1 MAQEPIW
8 PGSGSAVS
16 GNTPF
21 GTFDDD
27 STYQTEAPKFADWC
41 AKRLGYPLMNV
52 ELQDKQ
58 FYACLEESVT
68 EYSAQINQFNIKDN
82 LLNLQGQP
90 TSSNLTHKR
99 VTPNLGRNVFLSEA
113 YGTEAGVGGLV
124 DIKSGSID
132 IVSGSSDYDVNALFA
147 EVSES
152 GNAIELRKIFY
163 QEKPAVQRYF
173 DPYAGTGAGTM
184 NLLDQFGFGN
194 YSPAVSFL
202 MMPVYADMLR
212 MQAIELNDSIRK
224 SSYSF
229 QLRNNR
235 LRIFPKPTNDYK
247 LHFNY
252 VVRSD
257 RDNAMVTEYSGS
269 SDVISDFSNV
279 PYDNMTYG
287 HINDVGRQWIRKYGL
302 ALTKELLGIIR
313 SKYGAIPI
321 PGAETSLDG
330 DTLRTEA
337 SAEKEVLVTQLREML
352 EQTSRRALLE
362 ADKDESEFLQE
373 KLKKVPYPIYIG
385 KGCERWQ
392 THDFSEK
399 KIKTHLIELIKNL
412 SVI

>member
-21 GTFDDD
+21 GFYDTD
-27 STYQTEAPKFADWC
+27 SEFQSEAPKFATWC
-41 AKRLGYPLMNV
+41 AQRLGYPLMNV

-58 FYACLEESVT
+58 FYACLEESVS

-82 LLNLQGQP
+82 LLSLQGQS

-99 VTPNLGRNVFLSEA
+99 VTPNLGRSVFLSQA

-124 DIKSGSID
+124 EVKSGSVD
-132 IVSGSSDYDVNALFA
+132 IVSGSQSYDLNALWA
-147 EVSES
+147 DVSES
-152 GNAIELRKIFY
+152 GNAIELQRVFY
-163 QEKPAVQRYF
+163 EETPAVQRYF

-194 YSPAVSFL
+194 YSPAVTFL

-212 MQAIELNDSIRK
+212 LQAIELNDQIRK
-224 SSYSF
+224 SAYSF
-229 QLRNNR
+229 QLRNNK
-235 LRIFPKPTNDYK
+235 LRIFPRPDSSYK
-247 LHFNY
+247 LHFEY

-257 RDNAMVTEYSGS
+257 RDNALITEHSGS

-279 PYDNMTYG
+279 PYDNMKFTS
-287 HINDVGRQWIRKYGL
+287 INDVGKQWIRKYGL
-302 ALTKELLGIIR
+302 ALTKELLGIVR

-330 DTLRTEA
+330 DTLRSEA
-337 SAEKEVLVTQLREML
+337 SAEKEALVTQLREIL
-352 EQTSRRALLE
+352 EQSSRKALME

-385 KGCERWQ
+385 
-392 THDFSEK
+392 
-399 KIKTHLIELIKNL
+399 
-412 SVI
+412 

>member
-21 GTFDDD
+21 GFYDTD
-27 STYQTEAPKFADWC
+27 SEFQSEAPKFATWC
-41 AKRLGYPLMNV
+41 AQRLGYPLMNV

-58 FYACLEESVT
+58 FYACLEESIS

-82 LLNLQGQP
+82 LLSLQGQP

-99 VTPNLGRNVFLSEA
+99 VTPNLGRSVFLSQA

-124 DIKSGSID
+124 EVKSGSVD
-132 IVSGSSDYDVNALFA
+132 VVSGSQTYDLNALWA
-147 EVSES
+147 DVSES
-152 GNAIELRKIFY
+152 GNAIELQKVFY
-163 QEKPAVQRYF
+163 EETPAVQRYF

-194 YSPAVSFL
+194 YSPAVTFL

-212 MQAIELNDSIRK
+212 LQAIELNDQIRK
-224 SSYSF
+224 SAYSF
-229 QLRNNR
+229 QLRNNK
-235 LRIFPKPTNDYK
+235 LRIFPRPDSSYK
-247 LHFNY
+247 LHFEY

-257 RDNAMVTEYSGS
+257 RDNALITEYSGS

-279 PYDNMTYG
+279 PYDNMKFTN
-287 HINDVGRQWIRKYGL
+287 INDVGKQWIRKYGL
-302 ALTKELLGIIR
+302 ALTKELLGIVR

-330 DTLRTEA
+330 DTLRSEA
-337 SAEKEVLVTQLREML
+337 SAEKEALVTQLREIL
-352 EQTSRRALLE
+352 EQSSRKALME

-385 KGCERWQ
+385 
-392 THDFSEK
+392 
-399 KIKTHLIELIKNL
+399 
-412 SVI
+412 

>member
-21 GTFDDD
+21 GFYDTD
-27 STYQTEAPKFADWC
+27 SEFQSEAPKFATWC
-41 AKRLGYPLMNV
+41 AQRLGYPLMNV

-58 FYACLEESVT
+58 FYACLEESVS

-82 LLNLQGQP
+82 LLSLQGQP

-99 VTPNLGRNVFLSEA
+99 VTPNLGRSVFLSQA

-124 DIKSGSID
+124 EIKSGSVD
-132 IVSGSSDYDVNALFA
+132 IVSGSQTYDLNALWA
-147 EVSES
+147 DVSES
-152 GNAIELRKIFY
+152 GNAIELQRVFY
-163 QEKPAVQRYF
+163 EETPAVQRYF

-194 YSPAVSFL
+194 YSPAVTFL

-212 MQAIELNDSIRK
+212 LQAIELNDQIRK
-224 SSYSF
+224 SAYSF
-229 QLRNNR
+229 QLRNNK
-235 LRIFPKPTNDYK
+235 LRIFPRPDSTYK
-247 LHFNY
+247 LHFEY

-257 RDNAMVTEYSGS
+257 RDNALITEHSGS

-279 PYDNMTYG
+279 PYDNMKFTS
-287 HINDVGRQWIRKYGL
+287 INDVGKQWIRKYGL
-302 ALTKELLGIIR
+302 ALTKELLGIVR

-330 DTLRTEA
+330 DTLRSEA
-337 SAEKEVLVTQLREML
+337 SAEKEALVTQLREIL
-352 EQTSRRALLE
+352 EQTSRKALME

-385 KGCERWQ
+385 
-392 THDFSEK
+392 
-399 KIKTHLIELIKNL
+399 
-412 SVI
+412 

>member
-21 GTFDDD
+21 GFYDTD
-27 STYQTEAPKFADWC
+27 SEFQTEAPKFADWC

-58 FYACLEESVT
+58 FYACLEESVS

-82 LLNLQGQP
+82 LLTLQGQS

-99 VTPNLGRNVFLSEA
+99 VTPNLGRSVFLSQA

-124 DIKSGSID
+124 EIKSGSVD
-132 IVSGSSDYDVNALFA
+132 IVSGSQTYDLNALWA
-147 EVSES
+147 DVSES
-152 GNAIELRKIFY
+152 GNAIELQRVFY
-163 QEKPAVQRYF
+163 EETPAVQRYF

-184 NLLDQFGFGN
+184 NLLDQFGFGD
-194 YSPAVSFL
+194 YSPAVTFL

-212 MQAIELNDSIRK
+212 LQAIELNDQIRK
-224 SSYSF
+224 SAYSF
-229 QLRNNR
+229 QLRNNK
-235 LRIFPKPTNDYK
+235 LRIFPRPDSSYK
-247 LHFNY
+247 LHFEY

-257 RDNAMVTEYSGS
+257 RDNALITEHSGS

-279 PYDNMTYG
+279 PYDNMKFTS
-287 HINDVGRQWIRKYGL
+287 INDVGKQWIRKYGL
-302 ALTKELLGIIR
+302 ALTKELLGIVR

-330 DTLRTEA
+330 DTLRSEA
-337 SAEKEVLVTQLREML
+337 SAEKEALVTQLREIL
-352 EQTSRRALLE
+352 EQTSRKALME

-385 KGCERWQ
+385 
-392 THDFSEK
+392 
-399 KIKTHLIELIKNL
+399 
-412 SVI
+412 

>member
-21 GTFDDD
+21 GFYDTD
-27 STYQTEAPKFADWC
+27 SEFQTEAPKFATWC
-41 AKRLGYPLMNV
+41 AQRLGYPLMNV
-52 ELQDKQ
+52 ELQDSQ
-58 FYACLEESVT
+58 FYACLEESVS

-82 LLNLQGQP
+82 LLSLQGQS

-99 VTPNLGRNVFLSEA
+99 VTPNLGRSVFLSQA

-124 DIKSGSID
+124 EVKSGSVD
-132 IVSGSSDYDVNALFA
+132 IVSGSQTYDLNALWA
-147 EVSES
+147 DVSES
-152 GNAIELRKIFY
+152 GNAIELQRVFY
-163 QEKPAVQRYF
+163 EETPAVQRYF

-194 YSPAVSFL
+194 YSPAVTFL

-212 MQAIELNDSIRK
+212 LQAIELNDQIRK
-224 SSYSF
+224 SAYSF
-229 QLRNNR
+229 QLRNNK
-235 LRIFPKPTNDYK
+235 LRIFPRPDSSYK
-247 LHFNY
+247 LHFEY

-257 RDNAMVTEYSGS
+257 RDNALITEHSGS

-279 PYDNMTYG
+279 PYDNMKFTN
-287 HINDVGRQWIRKYGL
+287 INDVGKQWIRKYGL
-302 ALTKELLGIIR
+302 ALTKELLGIVR

-330 DTLRTEA
+330 DTLRSEA
-337 SAEKEVLVTQLREML
+337 SAEKEALVTQLREIL
-352 EQTSRRALLE
+352 EQSSRKALME

-385 KGCERWQ
+385 
-392 THDFSEK
+392 
-399 KIKTHLIELIKNL
+399 
-412 SVI
+412 